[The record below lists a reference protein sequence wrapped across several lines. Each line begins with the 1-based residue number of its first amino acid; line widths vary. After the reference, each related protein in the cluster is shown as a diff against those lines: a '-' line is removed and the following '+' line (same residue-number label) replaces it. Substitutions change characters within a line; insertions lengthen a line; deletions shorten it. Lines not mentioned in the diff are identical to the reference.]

1 MGSIAAEWVKKYHG
15 NSSNLRKTEKQ
26 AEGFYNTLYGVKDFI
41 WGNDDA
47 WDIDFEEQ
55 GTGSPSTGQD
65 SGWIDS
71 VDIAFFS
78 GHGNSS
84 GACFGRLNQ
93 DSGKAVY
100 SEMRLGNKR
109 LKWIAFDACQVLKY
123 EAINNWHPVFKGLR
137 YILGFH
143 TNSKDESKRGR
154 YLAEYLN
161 DGYLVRNAW
170 RKACKETE
178 KSSHKY
184 AYLLAIGQ
192 GSDTWNDKWNPMTSK
207 PAPFPVEEFCYIN
220 EDC

>member
-15 NSSNLRKTEKQ
+15 SASNLRKTEKQ

-78 GHGNSS
+78 GHGTSS
-84 GACFGRLNQ
+84 GACFGRLNK

-100 SEMRLGNKR
+100 S
-109 LKWIAFDACQVLKY
+109 
-123 EAINNWHPVFKGLR
+123 
-137 YILGFH
+137 
-143 TNSKDESKRGR
+143 
-154 YLAEYLN
+154 
-161 DGYLVRNAW
+161 
-170 RKACKETE
+170 
-178 KSSHKY
+178 
-184 AYLLAIGQ
+184 
-192 GSDTWNDKWNPMTSK
+192 
-207 PAPFPVEEFCYIN
+207 
-220 EDC
+220 